1 MQFRE
6 ICGIC
11 VRLCSE
17 AAVEHLWD
25 LTSGAQSC
33 ESGICV
39 MLGLPLGEEEFFETF
54 VAGVDGGDVANAVE
68 EAHEGGRHFYRL
80 ANGSL
85 YR

>member
-1 MQFRE
+1 MGFNIRRA
-6 ICGIC
+6 IPWD
-11 VRLCSE
+11 
-17 AAVEHLWD
+17 LWD
-25 LTSGAQSC
+25 LC
-33 ESGICV
+33 EPKPSPKRDLCGV
-39 MLGLPLGEEEFFETF
+39 GLALGEEEFFETF

>member
-1 MQFRE
+1 
-6 ICGIC
+6 
-11 VRLCSE
+11 
-17 AAVEHLWD
+17 
-25 LTSGAQSC
+25 
-33 ESGICV
+33 

>member
-1 MQFRE
+1 
-6 ICGIC
+6 
-11 VRLCSE
+11 
-17 AAVEHLWD
+17 
-25 LTSGAQSC
+25 
-33 ESGICV
+33 

-54 VAGVDGGDVANAVE
+54 VAGVDGGDVACAVE